1 MTEKQLIRKADNLAA
16 DLRANG
22 GMLNADQ
29 TTRFIKKLMSE
40 PTIIN
45 VARTVTMKS
54 DTLNI
59 NKVGIGERL
68 LHAATPNT
76 ALGAG
81 QRKKPT
87 TSKVPLVCKE
97 VIAEI
102 RLDYETIEDNIEG
115 EDFVTTVLDLVAQRA
130 AVDLEELIIQGDTAV
145 AGTDAYLGL
154 FDGLVKRVTSNVMD
168 ATLDP
173 LNSRM
178 CRDVIKML
186 DPKYRQ
192 RRSAL
197 RWLLTPDDAEDLI
210 HTISQRQTN
219 LGDAALT
226 GDAALRLA
234 GIGGTPAAMLPEKT
248 MFLTDPKNLIVGIRR
263 RITLE
268 SERLISE
275 RQLKFVLT
283 SRVAFNIEEEEAI
296 VKVINIGNPVD

>member
-1 MTEKQLIRKADNLAA
+1 MTEKQLIRKADNLAN
-16 DLRANG
+16 DLRQNG

-29 TTRFIKKLMSE
+29 TTRFIKKMMSE

-68 LHAATPNT
+68 LQAATPNT
-76 ALGAG
+76 APGN
-81 QRKKPT
+81 RKKPT

-130 AVDLEELIIQGDTAV
+130 AVDLEELFIKGDTAL
-145 AGTDAYLGL
+145 AGSDAFLGL

-168 ATLDP
+168 ADSDP

-192 RRSAL
+192 RRNAL
-197 RWLLTPDDAEDLI
+197 KWLITPDDAEDLI
-210 HTISQRQTN
+210 HTVSQRQTN
-219 LGDAALT
+219 LGDQALV
-226 GDAALRLA
+226 GDAPVRIA
-234 GIGGTPAAMLPEKT
+234 GIGGIPASMLPEKT
-248 MFLTDPKNLIVGIRR
+248 MFLTDPKNLIIGIRR

-296 VKVINIGNPVD
+296 VKVENIGDPVD